1 MVKIQAA
8 VLREKSG
15 RFSFE
20 SVDVDGPRAD
30 EVLVRIV
37 ATGICHTDLSVRDQ
51 FIPVTLPAVLGHEG
65 AGIVEAIGDHVTKVE
80 PGDSVVLSY
89 CFCGT
94 CFNCRRSSYSCCSK
108 LPALNFGGV
117 RLDTGRS
124 PYSDDSGAPVSGLFF
139 GQSSF
144 ASHSL
149 ARECNVV
156 KIRSDVPLELM
167 GPLGC
172 GIQTG
177 AGTVMN
183 SLKPSSGDSIV
194 VFGAGSVGL
203 SAVMAAV
210 VVGCAT
216 IIAVDLHQNRLDL
229 ARELGATHALKAD
242 SGDVVKQIVALTGDG
257 AQFTIECTGSP
268 KVLRQAVEALR
279 ITGVC
284 AIVGAAPR
292 GTEVSLPMGLLGS
305 GRTIKG
311 VIEGDSIADL
321 FIPELIELWR
331 EGRFPF
337 DKLIRR
343 YPMAQINEAIAASES
358 GEVLK
363 PVLCNQPTEASVP
376 EALSSDTATSTT
388 RRPTR
393 PGSTES
399 RTASPA
405 SSAMSSAAASS
416 PR

>member
-1 MVKIQAA
+1 MLKIQAA
-8 VLREKSG
+8 VLREKGG
-15 RFSFE
+15 RFGFE
-20 SVDVDGPRAD
+20 PIEVDGPLAG

-37 ATGICHTDLSVRDQ
+37 ATGVCHTDISVRDQ
-51 FIPVTLPAVLGHEG
+51 HIPVALPAVLGHEG
-65 AGIVEAIGDHVTKVE
+65 SGVVEAVGDGVTKVR

-89 CFCGT
+89 AFCGA
-94 CFNCRRSSYSCCSK
+94 CANCRRSRYSCCS
-108 LPALNFGGV
+108 LMPALNFGGK
-117 RLDTGRS
+117 RLGTGRS
-124 PYSDDSGAPVSGLFF
+124 PYSDAAGAPVSGLFF

-149 ARECNVV
+149 VPERNVV
-156 KIRSDVPLELM
+156 KIRGDVPLELM

-183 SLKPSSGDSIV
+183 TLKPASGDSIV

-203 SAVMAAV
+203 SAVMAAR

-216 IIAVDLHQNRLDL
+216 IIAVDLHRNRLDL
-229 ARELGATHALKAD
+229 ARELGATHVLKAD
-242 SGDVVKQIVALTGDG
+242 EVDIVAEIVRLTGDG
-257 AQFTIECTGSP
+257 AQFAVECTGSP

-279 ITGVC
+279 VTGVA

-292 GTEVSLPMGLLGS
+292 GTEFSLPMGLVGL

-331 EGRFPF
+331 QGRFPF

-363 PVLCNQPTEASVP
+363 PVLCN
-376 EALSSDTATSTT
+376 
-388 RRPTR
+388 
-393 PGSTES
+393 
-399 RTASPA
+399 
-405 SSAMSSAAASS
+405 
-416 PR
+416 